1 MNISSIGNQTKP
13 YISPQNQSNDTIDSL
28 RKQRERLA
36 KQLEDVKSRPK
47 NSQAEQDAAVA
58 QKQALEKQIAVID
71 QKIQKG
77 SQSKDGYTSGASSL
91 TMQNLDSTS
100 ASDLSVSKSKNQI
113 YLNIQHT
120 GRLLDTYA

>member
-1 MNISSIGNQTKP
+1 MNISSTIIQTKP

-77 SQSKDGYTSGASSL
+77 SQSKDGDTSGASSL

>member
-1 MNISSIGNQTKP
+1 MNISSIGHQTKP
-13 YISPQNQSNDTIDSL
+13 YISPQNQSNDTVDSL
-28 RKQRERLA
+28 QRQRERLV
-36 KQLEDVKSRPK
+36 KQLEYIKSRPK

-77 SQSKDGYTSGASSL
+77 SQSKDGDTSGASSS

-100 ASDLSVSKSKNQI
+100 ASDLFVSKSKNQI

>member
-58 QKQALEKQIAVID
+58 QKQLLKSRLPLLIR
-71 QKIQKG
+71 
-77 SQSKDGYTSGASSL
+77 
-91 TMQNLDSTS
+91 
-100 ASDLSVSKSKNQI
+100 KSKKVHKAKMETQAGQV
-113 YLNIQHT
+113 L
-120 GRLLDTYA
+120 

>member
-1 MNISSIGNQTKP
+1 MNISSIGNQTRP

-77 SQSKDGYTSGASSL
+77 SQSKDGDTSGASSL

>member
-1 MNISSIGNQTKP
+1 MNSSIGNQTKP

-77 SQSKDGYTSGASSL
+77 SQSKDGDTSGASSL